1 MAVTILEVLMV
12 ADHNL
17 QSGIGLA
24 MTIAKSQVHNAV
36 TLLEKGYGLDDEV
49 EPLIEEF
56 GDVDNGPDKEA

>member
-1 MAVTILEVLMV
+1 MG

-17 QSGIGLA
+17 QSGIGFAL
-24 MTIAKSQVHNAV
+24 TIAKSQVHNAV

-56 GDVDNGPDKEA
+56 GDVDNVPDKEA